1 MTTMILS
8 VKVTLIGW
16 SGFIYFLGLN
26 FLICK
31 MGITEITLPTL
42 PQASGKSETEITWLQ
57 QCSVSARSPSF
68 PLCYVRVTRVV
79 TSYLPCLS

>member
-1 MTTMILS
+1 MKTMMLS

-31 MGITEITLPTL
+31 IGITELTLPTL
-42 PQASGKSETEITWLQ
+42 PQASGKSETEITWL
-57 QCSVSARSPSF
+57 
-68 PLCYVRVTRVV
+68 
-79 TSYLPCLS
+79 